1 MLKLIRQELAR
12 DANGIQR
19 KIQNGKD
26 LYPTLDGYQ
35 DGGKTPPQ
43 YLG

>member
-19 KIQNGKD
+19 KIQKEKY
-26 LYPTLDGYQ
+26 LYLLLTDIRTVGRPHRSI
-35 DGGKTPPQ
+35 
-43 YLG
+43 